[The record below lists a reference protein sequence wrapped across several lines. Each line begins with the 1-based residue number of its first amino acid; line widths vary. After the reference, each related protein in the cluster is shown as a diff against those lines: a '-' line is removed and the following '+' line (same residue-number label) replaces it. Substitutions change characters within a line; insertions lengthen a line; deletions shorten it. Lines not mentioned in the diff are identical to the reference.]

1 MSLVINI
8 IKTLLKKKLIMIIYI
23 VFKAQTIKQRLQQ
36 ELTPCLILTH
46 LYFFIVVETKGPTQ
60 ALEKGELHNHDY
72 HQEFK

>member
-8 IKTLLKKKLIMIIYI
+8 IKTLLKKKLIIYI

-46 LYFFIVVETKGPTQ
+46 LYFFIMVETKSPTQ
-60 ALEKGELHNHDY
+60 ALEKGELHNHDH